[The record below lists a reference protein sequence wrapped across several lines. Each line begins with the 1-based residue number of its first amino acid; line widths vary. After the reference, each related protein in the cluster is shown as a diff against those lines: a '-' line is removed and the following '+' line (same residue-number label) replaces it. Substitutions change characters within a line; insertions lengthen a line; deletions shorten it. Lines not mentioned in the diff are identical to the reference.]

1 MNKRSDQVTDA
12 LKQLISEHK
21 LKPGDR
27 LPQEKELIEQFAASK
42 GTIREALKALE
53 TQGLIITRTGPGGG
67 SFVADVPPDR
77 AMSLLAN
84 YFYFKDITIRDIY
97 QLRVNLEPEL
107 AASVVGRLS
116 ESDFKRLQTTMTI
129 YDTPPTN
136 QAEEHS
142 QRLAELCFHE
152 VLVDLCPNPILSF
165 NCHFLLGLL
174 KNLRLCH
181 DIYDLP
187 NPALWE
193 TGRHYQMQLLGALKR
208 ESESDVRRIM
218 REHMVRAE
226 ALMEAQETIVLDQFL
241 ASPRARKGSGSTIE
255 H

>member
-1 MNKRSDQVTDA
+1 MAKRSDQVADA
-12 LKQLISEHK
+12 LKQLIADHQ

-27 LPQEKELIEQFAASK
+27 LPQEKELMLQFTASK
-42 GTIREALKALE
+42 GTVREALKVLE

-67 SFVADVPPDR
+67 AFVADVPPDR

-84 YFYFKDITIRDIY
+84 YFYFKDITIHDIY

-116 ESDFKRLQTTMTI
+116 PEDFQRLQTTMAI
-129 YDTPPTN
+129 YHSPPTN
-136 QAEEHS
+136 QAEEHA
-142 QRLAELCFHE
+142 QRLHELSFHE

-165 NCHFLLGLL
+165 TCHFLLGLL

-187 NPALWE
+187 NPELWE
-193 TGRHYQMQLLGALKR
+193 TGRHYQMQLLTALKR
-208 ESESDVRRIM
+208 ESETDVRRIM
-218 REHMVRAE
+218 REHMIRAE
-226 ALMEAQETIVLDQFL
+226 ALMQEQETIVLDRFL
-241 ASPRARKGSGSTIE
+241 PAR